1 MIRFSKVVYCI
12 IINVIIIIIPKA
24 RACIIGIEEKISIK
38 GSVYS
43 VDKLVRSLE
52 VYTVIKKM

>member
-12 IINVIIIIIPKA
+12 IINVIIIIITKA

-43 VDKLVRSLE
+43 VDKLVRF
-52 VYTVIKKM
+52 

>member
-1 MIRFSKVVYCI
+1 MIRFSKVVYSI
-12 IINVIIIIIPKA
+12 IINVIIIIITKA